1 MPFGLGTTELI
12 IVLVIVLLL
21 GGASQIPKLFKA
33 LGQAKGEFE
42 KGASE
47 TGNKKKATATND
59 DDEQVTI
66 SKAELDALRKA
77 QAPKE

>member
-1 MPFGLGTTELI
+1 MFGLGATELV

-21 GGASQIPKLFKA
+21 GGATQIPKIFKA

-47 TGNKKKATATND
+47 TGGAKKKEE
-59 DDEQVTI
+59 DEHVTI
-66 SKAELDALRKA
+66 SKSELEALRKA

>member
-1 MPFGLGTTELI
+1 MFGLGATELV

-21 GGASQIPKLFKA
+21 GGATQIPKIFKA

-42 KGASE
+42 KGSAE
-47 TGNKKKATATND
+47 AGGGKNKVE
-59 DDEQVTI
+59 DEQVTI
-66 SKAELDALRKA
+66 SKAELEALRRA

>member
-1 MPFGLGTTELI
+1 MFGLGATELV

-21 GGASQIPKLFKA
+21 GGATQIPKVFKA

-42 KGASE
+42 KGATE
-47 TGNKKKATATND
+47 TGGKKKD
-59 DDEQVTI
+59 EDEQVTI

-77 QAPKE
+77 QTPKE

>member
-1 MPFGLGTTELI
+1 MFGLGATELV

-21 GGASQIPKLFKA
+21 GGATQIPKVFKA

-47 TGNKKKATATND
+47 TGGKKKDTPAE
-59 DDEQVTI
+59 DEQVTI
-66 SKAELDALRKA
+66 SKAELDALRRT
-77 QAPKE
+77 QTPKE